1 MKSFGSSFYVAGF
14 ANAEFFAAELFY
26 ESFAV
31 PFPVPRDNC
40 GLSISTPPE
49 NWRQYVAF
57 YKWSDAEIEAVGF
70 CNWIRYGDVY
80 LEGGMCVK
88 RNFYR
93 RLPREHWEACRS
105 SGGVA
110 QIVME
115 TAARELND
123 CAAWFG
129 YCGDKKAFIV
139 DARVGYLPTRHKHLI
154 VKWFA
159 DLDANEQGALVDRLA
174 AIGPF

>member
-1 MKSFGSSFYVAGF
+1 MKSFSESLHVVGF
-14 ANAEFFAAELFY
+14 ANAEFFAANLFY
-26 ESFAV
+26 ESFAIA
-31 PFPVPRDNC
+31 FPVPRDNC
-40 GLSISTPPE
+40 GLSIPTPPDK
-49 NWRQYVAF
+49 WRQYVAF
-57 YKWSDAEIEAVGF
+57 YKWSDAEIEPVGF

-80 LEGGMCVK
+80 LEGGLCVK
-88 RNFYR
+88 RNFYW
-93 RLPREHWEACRS
+93 RLPRQHWEACRS
-105 SGGVA
+105 AGGVA

-129 YCGDKKAFIV
+129 YCGDRKALIV
-139 DARVGYLPTRHKHLI
+139 NTRIGYESTRHKYVI

-159 DLDANEQGALVDRLA
+159 DLDQDKQRALEDRIA